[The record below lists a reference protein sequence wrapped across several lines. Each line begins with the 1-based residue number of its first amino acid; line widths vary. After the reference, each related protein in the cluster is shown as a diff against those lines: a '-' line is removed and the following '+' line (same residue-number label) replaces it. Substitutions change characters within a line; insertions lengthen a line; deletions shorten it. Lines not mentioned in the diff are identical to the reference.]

1 MNKKVILAVSAVAII
16 LIAVGVY
23 FSFFRQFSL
32 RLTSDVQDLE
42 IELKSRTNKTA
53 KPVRLKVNQT
63 VHLRPGKYDLK
74 STSDKY
80 QLPNQTINLINNQSL
95 DLRPDY
101 SDKYTK
107 ETFKND
113 LKTITNMI
121 EKKYPTVGFD
131 ILQSSTF
138 KQRGQY
144 FIAAVS
150 IFISPNT
157 SDIVEIYKIIYK
169 RQGNTWQQLNS
180 QPALIFNQQNHP
192 NIPADIL
199 QAANSIL

>member
-1 MNKKVILAVSAVAII
+1 MNKKIILAVSAVAII

-42 IELKSRTNKTA
+42 VELKSRTNKTA

-63 VHLRPGKYDLK
+63 VYLRPGKYDLK

-113 LKTITNMI
+113 LKTITNII

-150 IFISPNT
+150 IFTSPNT
-157 SDIVEIYKIIYK
+157 SDLVEIYKIIYK

-180 QPALIFNQQNHP
+180 QPALIFNQQDHP